1 MSYASISGRA
11 KTNPK
16 SPQAHAICDRC
27 GFRYN
32 HIDLAW
38 QFDWAGASLINKR
51 ILVCNTCMDDPQQQ
65 LRAIVVPADPV
76 PIINPRVES
85 FADDETDYETTSALA
100 VINYPTGIPVPSTT
114 VITDQ
119 NGQPITNQPIG
130 PPNGLEAGAIMPLQE
145 NVKYDIQLPIVS
157 VFSTGTDRVSVTCSS
172 AHNLVTNSQIS
183 VQGLSNKLAC
193 GFYSV
198 TVTTATAFT
207 YQTYSAIP
215 AGSLLTGQTSVLTAI
230 VGLPYNYTQIPLVGP

>member
-32 HIDLAW
+32 HVDLAW

-51 ILVCNTCMDDPQQQ
+51 ILVCDTCMDDPQQQ

-76 PIINPRVES
+76 PIINPRVEAFS
-85 FADDETDYETTSALA
+85 DDETDYETTSTPI
-100 VINYPTGIPVPSTT
+100 VIDPTTGIPIPSTT

-119 NGQPITNQPIG
+119 NGNPITDQPIG

-145 NVKYDIQLPIVS
+145 NIKYDILVPVVS
-157 VFSTGTDRVSVTCSS
+157 IFSTGTDQISVTCSS
-172 AHNLVTNSQIS
+172 AHNLITNSQIS
-183 VQGLSNKLAC
+183 VQGLSNKLAT

-198 TVTTATAFT
+198 KVTTATAFT

-215 AGSLLTGQTSVLTAI
+215 AGSLLTGSTSVLTAI